1 MLELI
6 GVTKRFGAKLAVDKV
21 SFRLAPGQVTALI
34 GPNGAGK
41 TTTLRMILGLDL
53 PSAGSVLIDG
63 RTYQQWQTPLAEVG
77 ALLDAT
83 GLHPGRR
90 ARDHLRWLAA
100 SNGIPGHRA
109 DEVLEIVGLAD
120 AARKLVR
127 GFSLGMKQRLGIAAA
142 LLGDPPI
149 LLLDEPLNG
158 LDPAGIRWARALIR
172 DRAASGGTVLVSSHL
187 MAEVSQIADHVV
199 VIALGRILADAPA
212 AELQAGYGSLEDAF
226 FRITE
231 EHTEFR
237 ARQ

>member
-6 GVTKRFGAKLAVDKV
+6 DITKRFGAKLAVDGV
-21 SFRLAPGQVTALI
+21 SLRLAPGKVTALI

-53 PSAGSVLIDG
+53 PSAGRVLIDG
-63 RTYQQWQTPLAEVG
+63 RSYRQRQAPLAEVG
-77 ALLDAT
+77 ALLDGA

-90 ARDHLRWLAA
+90 ARDHLRCLAA

-109 DEVLEIVGLAD
+109 DEVLEVVGLAD
-120 AARKLVR
+120 AARRRVR

-158 LDPAGIRWARALIR
+158 LDPAGIRWARALAR
-172 DRAASGGTVLVSSHL
+172 DRAANGGTVLVSSHL
-187 MAEVSQIADHVV
+187 MAEMSQIADHVV
-199 VIALGRILADAPA
+199 VIAAGRVLADAPV
-212 AELQAGYGSLEDAF
+212 AELQAEYGSLEDAF
-226 FRITE
+226 FRITD

-237 ARQ
+237 TRQ